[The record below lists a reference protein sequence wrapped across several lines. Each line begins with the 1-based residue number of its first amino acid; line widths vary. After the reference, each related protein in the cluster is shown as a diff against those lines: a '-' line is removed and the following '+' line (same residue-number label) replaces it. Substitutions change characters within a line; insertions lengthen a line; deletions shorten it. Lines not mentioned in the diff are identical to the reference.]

1 VTSERFVAF
10 LVRHGRWVLLA
21 LVLLALPASYR
32 TVVTYSN
39 LRSDLEEL
47 LPSSAPSVRALEQAR
62 QRLPG
67 LRHLGVVVDTG
78 DPKNV
83 PAALRFISD
92 LEARVA
98 AYPEHLAAA
107 VRSGVAAER
116 RFLETYAL
124 QFIEPQDIRALTD
137 AVVARHR
144 WEVGRATGLSL
155 LDETEDPA
163 PEIPLRELQEK
174 YAGRLG
180 GTVSLPDDRFVSADG
195 STAVLVIQSGS
206 KRTSIEADEEL
217 LSKVQSDI
225 SGLGFPEAYAP
236 GMRVGF
242 AGDVAT
248 RVEEARGLALDLGVS
263 GVVVWL
269 LVMAVITWFYR
280 TFAAVPVLSVPVLLG
295 TLFTFGLVALPPF
308 SIQQLNSNTAFLS
321 SILVG
326 NGINAGVILLARFQ
340 EQIARG
346 DRVLAALSI
355 AVRETYR
362 PTFAASL
369 AAAAAYS
376 SLALTDFRGFSQ
388 FGWIGALGMLVTWG
402 VTYLVVPIVTYRF
415 QARFAKDV
423 RRSVLAPRFADTVL
437 RHPRAVLGIAGVC
450 LMLATIGIAS
460 RYGGWI
466 ETDFSRL
473 RRADS
478 WVSGERYWGKRM
490 DQTLQRYLT
499 PTVIM
504 TSSPEQAEQVAAAVR
519 SLIERHEAG
528 DMIASVRSAA
538 DVLPPQ
544 RHASLDEA
552 KRLASALTP
561 AMLQRL
567 EPQDRAR
574 LERMLSPAALRPI
587 TAADLPAVLTAG
599 LRDTGGHI
607 DRNVLVFP
615 RVGAHTW
622 DAGHI
627 EAYAH
632 DLRAVA
638 EAAGPGVIATGPLL
652 LSNDMIDAM
661 RSDGPRASAAA
672 LLAVLAVVWFAFRS
686 VSLSALAVTTL
697 IAGFV
702 VMLGVGAWAGQRLN
716 FSNFVALPLTFGIA
730 ADYSINVLKRYQSD
744 GDLRAAISDTG
755 GAVALCSATTV
766 IGFGSLLLANNQA
779 LFSFGALAVTGELT
793 GLITAALV
801 LPAFLV
807 WRGARSRPVFGP
819 DAAGVGSR
827 A

>member
-1 VTSERFVAF
+1 MTSERFVAF
-10 LVRHGRWVLLA
+10 LVRHGRFVLLA
-21 LVLLALPASYR
+21 LLLLALPAGYR
-32 TVVTYSN
+32 TVVTYAN

-47 LPSSAPSVRALEQAR
+47 LPASAPSVRALEQAR

-83 PAALRFISD
+83 PEALRFISD
-92 LEARVA
+92 LERRVS
-98 AYPEHLAAA
+98 AYPQHLAAA
-107 VRSGVAAER
+107 VRSGVAEER

-124 QFIEPQDIRALTD
+124 QFVEPEDIRSLTD
-137 AVVARHR
+137 AALARHR

-155 LDETEDPA
+155 LDDTEDPA
-163 PEIPLRELQEK
+163 PEVPLRELEEK
-174 YAGRLG
+174 YAARHG
-180 GTVSLPDDRFVSADG
+180 GTVAFPDDRFVSADG

-206 KRTSIEADEEL
+206 KRTSIDADEEL
-217 LSKVQSDI
+217 LSKVQGDI
-225 SGLGFPEAYAP
+225 AALGFPDAYAA

-269 LVMAVITWFYR
+269 LVVFVITGFYR

-308 SIQQLNSNTAFLS
+308 SIRQLNSNTAFLS

-326 NGINAGVILLARFQ
+326 NGINAGIILLARFQ

-346 DRVLAALSI
+346 DGVLASLSV

-402 VTYLVVPIVTYRF
+402 VTYLVVPILTHFF
-415 QARFAKDV
+415 QHRFAGDV
-423 RRSVLAPRFADTVL
+423 RRSVFAPRFADAVL
-437 RHPRAVLGIAGVC
+437 RHPRAVLGVAGVC
-450 LMLATIGIAS
+450 LMLATVGIAT
-460 RYGGWI
+460 RYGSWI

-478 WVSGERYWGKRM
+478 WVSGERYWGKKM

-519 SLIERHEAG
+519 SLVERHEAG

-538 DVLPPQ
+538 DVLPPE
-544 RHASLDEA
+544 RAAALEEA
-552 KRLASALTP
+552 RRLARALTP

-567 EPQDRAR
+567 EPADRAR
-574 LERMLSPAALRPI
+574 VERMLSPAALSPI
-587 TAADLPAVLTAG
+587 SAAELPAVLTAG
-599 LRDTGGHI
+599 LLDTEGHI

-622 DAGHI
+622 DAAHI
-627 EAYAH
+627 GAYAH
-632 DLRAVA
+632 DLRVVA

-652 LSNDMIDAM
+652 LSSDMIDAM
-661 RSDGPRASAAA
+661 RNDGPRASFAA
-672 LLAVLAVVWFAFRS
+672 LVAVLAVVWFAFRS
-686 VSLSALAVTTL
+686 VSLSALAVITL
-697 IAGFV
+697 VAGFV

-730 ADYSINVLKRYQSD
+730 ADYAINVLKRYQSD

-807 WRGARSRPVFGP
+807 WRGARSRRELRP